1 MAKLLRLAACAA
13 LLFPVVASAQQNR
26 TAVSINGLD
35 TNPCTVASPCRSFTA
50 AMAQTNSGGEIIAVD
65 SGGYGAFIVSR
76 AVSVQAAPGV
86 YAGVTAA
93 SSGDAIYVDA
103 GASST
108 VVLRNLVLNGLG
120 TGHAGISITATSAEV
135 HIENCVI
142 QNFATYGVFA
152 FLNVRISDSIIR
164 KCGSA
169 IWIDNAGAAVKA
181 TVVNVA
187 MKEMD
192 GGDLVSPGTGIF
204 AHRNATV
211 TVRNS
216 VAVKATNSAF
226 RAAGGGVL
234 NLESCTATD
243 NGTGITAGISLN
255 SLTPGTVRLSN
266 NLGTVRLSNNLVTG
280 NATGISN
287 GGTIETWGNNK
298 IAGNTTNLSGSA
310 LTGVAQN

>member
-93 SSGDAIYVDA
+93 SGDGIYVDA

-266 NLGTVRLSNNLVTG
+266 NLVTG